1 MKLFVALFALAAAQ
15 DQGAETTQGADAS
28 QGYGEEQ
35 SYAAAPTT
43 SYGEESYAPAYVKV
57 HHVCLGECFEEAPC
71 LNTDTGACVPKVGG
85 NFAAAPAYGAQQTGY
100 RRLAEESDN
109 SYGYEAPAAQSYAAP
124 VESYAAPV
132 AYSAP
137 APEFGCPDGT
147 VDTGCMYVSKAWP
160 FWVGFILLFLPSFYF
175 LCEVYWVI
183 TTTVSSEFGEVL
195 DTAYLRRNVRG
206 LHFLAAGF
214 VLTIASL
221 AYLTMATGHGY
232 ILRCCDGRSF
242 YYTRYIDW
250 TLTTPIMLW
259 ELATICTNVK
269 QWHFTWLFFLDV
281 LMIISGL
288 IGSLMCGGEKWIFWG
303 FGVICFIPVIALL
316 CQFDYFLQAT
326 RYINNSDGSYIQYF
340 DESFI
345 QIAND
350 RPSNETNG
358 TGDNKWKA
366 VPNSGHIYESVIER
380 LQKYRTAMYLTVIAW
395 FFYPIVWIFA
405 EGTGSLCSMGEA
417 ICYTVLDVISKSVFA
432 WIIVEGRAANNY
444 HTIRFRINS
453 ENGRE
458 STEWIYIDPTHYLA
472 FPLPLGGAHGHS
484 KSGTF
489 AEFHN

>member
-1 MKLFVALFALAAAQ
+1 MKLFAALFALAAAQ
-15 DQGAETTQGADAS
+15 DGQGADAT
-28 QGYGEEQ
+28 QATEEQ

-340 DESFI
+340 DDSFI

-366 VPNSGHIYESVIER
+366 VP
-380 LQKYRTAMYLTVIAW
+380 
-395 FFYPIVWIFA
+395 
-405 EGTGSLCSMGEA
+405 
-417 ICYTVLDVISKSVFA
+417 KSVFA

-472 FPLPLGGAHGHS
+472 FPLPLSGAHGHS
-484 KSGTF
+484 KSGLF
-489 AEFHN
+489 ADFHD